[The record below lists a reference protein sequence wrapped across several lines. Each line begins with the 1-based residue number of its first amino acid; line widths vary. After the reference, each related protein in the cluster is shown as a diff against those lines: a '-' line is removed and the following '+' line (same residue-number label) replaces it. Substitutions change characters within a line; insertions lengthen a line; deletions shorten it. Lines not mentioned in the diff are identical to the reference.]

1 MRQSDISDLLLIV
14 EGSGA
19 QDSAMTVAPLKESP
33 ARRSVAAGLLSVV
46 SLALKIS
53 SNLLLIPLTLSFL
66 GAKEYGLW
74 IVLMTV
80 GNCLAL
86 SEMGIGQTILN
97 FQSVAFARGDYRG
110 VNRVLTTVFGL
121 YWLIVIPFGALAI
134 LWIVFTSPDHWLIKD
149 VPSSLAMG
157 VKPLLV
163 LTAVLALLRVPG
175 NVFLATLLGVR
186 ELALRQLVDIV
197 SIIALTVVTAVVL
210 FLGGG
215 LLALVIAVHLV
226 WILMPLVCY
235 PVAKLRHPKLELHVR
250 HWTPSILW
258 PLFSNSFFFF
268 LYALGL
274 LFQRFGGNLLA
285 GKFAGLADVPSLFA
299 LLTLFRIV
307 GWALADIISQ
317 TLQPYII
324 MLEVQGRRDRV
335 VFFAGLCTKL
345 TFVLAAS
352 YTTLVL
358 LFAKSGIEL
367 WLGPGMSL
375 GFGPLA
381 LLAGS
386 FLIDVLFLATNNFMR
401 GFNQHRALSIVMAVY
416 AVLSFVLA
424 MIGAR
429 WWTPHNPI
437 YGLCWGLFWSS
448 VAGQAA
454 LLPWLTQRLLRIPWP
469 HYLDQFL
476 ARPLLIGIC
485 GPVFFGAI
493 SQTTRAAGWALAAQ
507 AITFALCI
515 GLLFWFVLLSREE
528 REWLAGVFVGRGLGA
543 VRRLADL

>member
-14 EGSGA
+14 DDARA

-33 ARRSVAAGLLSVV
+33 ARRSIAAGLLSVI

-110 VNRVLTTVFGL
+110 INRVLTTVFGL
-121 YWLIVIPFGALAI
+121 YWLIIIPIGALAI
-134 LWIVFTSPDHWLIKD
+134 MWIVFTSPDQWLIKD
-149 VPSSLAMG
+149 APLGLSVGL
-157 VKPLLV
+157 KPLLA
-163 LTAVLALLRVPG
+163 LTAALALLRVPG
-175 NVFLATLLGVR
+175 NVFPATLLGVR
-186 ELALRQLVDIV
+186 EVAVRQLLEIV
-197 SIIALTVVTAVVL
+197 FIIALTVVTAVVL

-215 LLALVIAVHLV
+215 LLALVIAVPLA
-226 WILMPLVCY
+226 WILVPLLCY
-235 PVAKLRHPKLELHVR
+235 PVAKFRHPQLQLHVR

-258 PLFSNSFFFF
+258 PLLSNSFFFF

-285 GKFAGLADVPSLFA
+285 GKLAGLAEVPSLFA

-324 MLEVQGRRDRV
+324 MLEVQGRHDRV
-335 VFFAGLCTKL
+335 VFFGGLCTKL
-345 TFVLAAS
+345 TFVLAAT
-352 YTTLVL
+352 YATLVL
-358 LFAKSGIEL
+358 LFAKSGLEL
-367 WLGPGMSL
+367 WLGPGMFV
-375 GFGPLA
+375 GFGPLV

-386 FLIDVLFLATNNFMR
+386 FLIDVTFLATNNFMR
-401 GFNQHRALSIVMAVY
+401 GLNQHRALSVVMAVY
-416 AVLSFVLA
+416 AALSFVLA

-429 WWTPHNPI
+429 RWMPHDPI
-437 YGLCWGLFWSS
+437 YGLCLGLFWSS
-448 VAGQAA
+448 VLGQAA
-454 LLPWLTQRLLRIPWP
+454 LLPWLTQRLLRIRWQL
-469 HYLDQFL
+469 YLDQFL
-476 ARPLLIGIC
+476 IRPLLLLVC
-485 GPVFFGAI
+485 GPVIFVVI
-493 SQTTRAAGWALAAQ
+493 SQTTRAAGWLLAAH
-507 AITFALCI
+507 AVTFILCT
-515 GLLFWFVLLSREE
+515 GLLFWRVFLSREE
-528 REWLAGVFVGRGLGA
+528 REWLAGAFVGRGLGA

>member
-14 EGSGA
+14 DDARTQDGA
-19 QDSAMTVAPLKESP
+19 TTVAPLKESP

-74 IVLMTV
+74 IVLTTV

-97 FQSVAFARGDYRG
+97 YQSIAFARGDYRG

-121 YWLIVIPFGALAI
+121 YWLIIIPVGALAI
-134 LWIVFTSPDHWLIKD
+134 LCIVFTSPGQWLIKD
-149 VPSSLAMG
+149 APSGLSLGM
-157 VKPLLV
+157 KPLLV
-163 LTAVLALLRVPG
+163 LIAVLGLFRVPG
-175 NVFLATLLGVR
+175 NVFPATLLGVR
-186 ELALRQLVDIV
+186 EIAVGKLLEIV
-197 SIIALTVVTAVVL
+197 QIISLTVVTAVVL

-215 LLALVIAVHLV
+215 LLALLIAVHLG
-226 WILMPLVCY
+226 WILVPLLCY

-258 PLFSNSFFFF
+258 PLLSNSFFFF

-285 GKFAGLADVPSLFA
+285 GKFAGLAEVPSFFA

-307 GWALADIISQ
+307 GWSLADIISQ

-324 MLEVQGRRDRV
+324 MLEVQGRHDRV

-345 TFVLAAS
+345 TFVLAAT
-352 YTTLVL
+352 YATLVL
-358 LFAKSGIEL
+358 LFAKSGLEL
-367 WLGPGMSL
+367 WLGHGMFL

-386 FLIDVLFLATNNFMR
+386 FLIDVIFLATNNFMR
-401 GFNQHRALSIVMAVY
+401 GLNQHRALSIVMGVY
-416 AVLSFVLA
+416 AGLSFVLA

-429 WWTPHNPI
+429 LWTPRDPI
-437 YGLCWGLFWSS
+437 YGLCLGLFWSS
-448 VAGQAA
+448 VLGQAA
-454 LLPWLTQRLLRIPWP
+454 LLPLLTQRLLRIRWRL
-469 HYLDQFL
+469 YVDQFL
-476 ARPLLIGIC
+476 IRPLLLLVC
-485 GPVFFGAI
+485 GPVLFVVI
-493 SQTTRAAGWALAAQ
+493 SQTTRATGWVLAAH
-507 AITFALCI
+507 AVTFILCM
-515 GLLFWFVLLSREE
+515 GLLFWRVFLSREE
-528 REWLAGVFVGRGLGA
+528 QEWLAGVFVGRGLGA
-543 VRRLADL
+543 MRRLADL